1 MKKLIITL
9 AIAALAMPMAFAQT
23 SKTKGTAKT
32 QHSAAMSSKP
42 VRHTVALAS
51 VPEPARDAI
60 TKAIGAGKIT
70 KLVSVSTSGAVSSYE
85 AVVNT
90 GKKKSTMKFDAS
102 GNPAA

>member
-1 MKKLIITL
+1 
-9 AIAALAMPMAFAQT
+9 
-23 SKTKGTAKT
+23 
-32 QHSAAMSSKP
+32 MSSKP

-60 TKAIGAGKIT
+60 TKAIGAGKVT
-70 KLVSVSTSGAVSSYE
+70 KLVSVATGGAVSGYE
-85 AVVNT
+85 AIVVT